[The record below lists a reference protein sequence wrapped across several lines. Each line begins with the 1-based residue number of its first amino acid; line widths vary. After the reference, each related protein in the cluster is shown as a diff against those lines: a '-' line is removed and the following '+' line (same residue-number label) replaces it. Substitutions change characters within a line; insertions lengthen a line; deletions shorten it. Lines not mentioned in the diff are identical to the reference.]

1 MNRLFLAVLL
11 ALICIF
17 TISADLS
24 DTYTGSDPESYGNAS
39 LGLTVF
45 PTLSIP
51 LGGRYQG
58 MGTAYTAVSQDSG
71 FFDSNPS
78 ASSLLNFSE
87 LSFLHNNW
95 IADSTVEGVIYT
107 MRFNDFGI
115 GFQAKFL
122 YSSFTEYDDF
132 GYRAGSGYYSES
144 IATLNVSYNF
154 FSSYFFNGF
163 AVGAN
168 VKLAHRNIPAQIF
181 PGQSVL
187 AGLIDIGTLTRFNFL
202 KFYPSRSKNFSVGLV
217 LKNLGPLV
225 MDEPLP
231 TEITLGIAYSPV
243 RPVTVAYDLNVPIS
257 YGQPSEDVNMAAGL
271 DVVVTDFFSVQ
282 SGFAYKGYNPRLSL
296 GATVDLEK
304 MSFIVNYTL
313 DLTTQ
318 FKPFDKFSLE
328 AKLNLGDSGRLTKR
342 SEVDEYF
349 TLALDAFSDGEW
361 EKAVRYLEQALELDP
376 EFKPAI
382 DFLFTVQQRL
392 ENKQNLETIQ

>member
-11 ALICIF
+11 AFICSF

-24 DTYTGSDPESYGNAS
+24 DIYAGSDPESYGNAS

-78 ASSLLNFSE
+78 ASSLLNYSE

-95 IADSTVEGVIYT
+95 VADSTVEGVVYT

-122 YSSFTEYDDF
+122 YSSFTGYDDI
-132 GYRAGSGYYSES
+132 GDRKSGGYYSES
-144 IATLNVSYNF
+144 VATLNASYNF
-154 FSSYFFNGF
+154 FSSYYFYGF

-168 VKLAHRNIPAQIF
+168 IKLAYRNIPAQIY
-181 PGQSVL
+181 PGQSAL
-187 AGLIDIGTLTRFNFL
+187 AGLVDIGTLTRFNFL
-202 KFYPSRSKNFSVGLV
+202 KFYASRSKNFSLGLV

-225 MDEPLP
+225 MNEPLP
-231 TEITLGIAYSPV
+231 TEITLGMAYSPV

-257 YGQPSEDVNMAAGL
+257 YGQPTEEVNMAVGF
-271 DVVVTDFFSVQ
+271 DVVITDFFSAQ
-282 SGFAYKGYNPRLSL
+282 AGFAYKGYNPRLSL

-318 FKPFDKFSLE
+318 FKPLDKFSLE
-328 AKLNLGDSGRLTKR
+328 AKLNLGDGGRLTKR
-342 SEVDEYF
+342 SEVDEYY

-361 EKAVRYLEQALELDP
+361 EKAIRYLEQALELDP
-376 EFKPAI
+376 GFEPAR

-392 ENKQNLETIQ
+392 ENKQNLEAL